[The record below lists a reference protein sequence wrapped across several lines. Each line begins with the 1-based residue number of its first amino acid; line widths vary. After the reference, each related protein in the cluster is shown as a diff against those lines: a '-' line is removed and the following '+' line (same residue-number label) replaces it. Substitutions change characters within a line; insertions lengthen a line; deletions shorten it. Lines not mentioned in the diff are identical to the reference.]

1 MSDRN
6 PTWGLPLFAG
16 VTPPRAR
23 RRSKTSIDTATSI
36 TQETRG
42 KRREHV
48 YLAIAASSSG
58 LARFQIAERLGVAD
72 HWITSSVEALITAK
86 RIKECADR
94 TVINPRSGKRC
105 AVLVVRHDV

>member
-6 PTWGLPLFAG
+6 PTSGLPLFAG
-16 VTPPRAR
+16 ATPPRAR
-23 RRSKTSIDTATSI
+23 RRSKTSIDAATSI
-36 TQETRG
+36 TRETRG

-48 YLAIAASSSG
+48 YLAIAASNAG

-86 RIKECADR
+86 RIKESDA
-94 TVINPRSGKRC
+94 TVVNPRSGRHC
-105 AVLVVRHDV
+105 AVLVLRHDA

>member
-1 MSDRN
+1 MSDH
-6 PTWGLPLFAG
+6 TTTGLPLFAPP
-16 VTPPRAR
+16 VTPRK
-23 RRSKTSIDTATSI
+23 RSRTSIDAAKAITAD
-36 TQETRG
+36 TRG

-48 YLAIAASSSG
+48 YLAIASSASG

-86 RIKECADR
+86 RIKESDA

-105 AVLVVRHDV
+105 AVLVVRHDA